1 MRFPIPLVLLLC
13 LCSAALAQDYAFTPH
28 DGEDESW
35 IVLEGD
41 NNIQM
46 PKTSFTSLD
55 ANWTYPFRYFPIY
68 AENQSISAI
77 ILCPASLA
85 GKEARICIS
94 SFSIFDLLSSFQ
106 TQDQNNEN
114 ETTIMEGNCTQIR
127 LNETGDARY
136 TLEGASSGLYTI
148 KAVDALN
155 STVLAATPTLI
166 AKGEIVMNYSSE
178 IAPGDILPVEIETLP
193 TLGNKNENESESRVY
208 GAIMIP
214 SQDYDTA
221 RISLAV
227 NDTVESLITTIALG
241 NSSTRVQGLPEVSSA
256 LLMNILTLLPQNSGI
271 AMQESAK
278 QNVELYIL
286 TDTTWAKGEYILTC
300 AVYSQKD
307 GLIGMGQGI
316 VEVA

>member
-1 MRFPIPLVLLLC
+1 MRSQIPLVLLLC
-13 LCSAALAQDYAFTPH
+13 LCSAALAQDYAFTPR

-46 PKTSFTSLD
+46 PKASFSSLD

-68 AENQSISAI
+68 AENQSISGI

-94 SFSIFDLLSSFQ
+94 SFSIFDLLSTFQ
-106 TQDQNNEN
+106 TQDQNSEN
-114 ETTIMEGNCTQIR
+114 ETTIMEGNCTHVR
-127 LNETGDARY
+127 LNETGDARFA
-136 TLEGASSGLYTI
+136 LEGASSGLYTI

-256 LLMNILTLLPQNSGI
+256 LLMNILTLLPQNSGV
-271 AMQESAK
+271 AYQESAEEK
-278 QNVELYIL
+278 VELYIF
-286 TDTTWAKGEYILTC
+286 TESTWAKGEYILTC
-300 AVYSQKD
+300 AVYSQND

-316 VEVA
+316 VEVV